1 MAFNASLLDIPFLG
15 PVVPKEVVKAVP
27 VVKSV
32 EDSDYET
39 ILNFTVAYLQGEE
52 SDAQEEQ
59 HWNKVLENTNLGNQ
73 VTKLSLK
80 KVSRLGELVQ
90 DLSCAFISCI
100 NTN

>member
-27 VVKSV
+27 VVKSA

-52 SDAQEEQ
+52 NDAQEEE
-59 HWNKVLENTNLGNQ
+59 HWNQVLENTNLG
-73 VTKLSLK
+73 TTL
-80 KVSRLGELVQ
+80 
-90 DLSCAFISCI
+90 
-100 NTN
+100 